1 MTIFISPF
9 EKNDDDGS
17 YKVNCTIPIIPIIRN
32 TELKKNVVDLML
44 KETDKLLDPMTI
56 YISFVTALYLLF
68 TKKDYLKYKN
78 QDIAQLLS
86 DFLTFLPCF

>member
-1 MTIFISPF
+1 
-9 EKNDDDGS
+9 
-17 YKVNCTIPIIPIIRN
+17 
-32 TELKKNVVDLML
+32 ML

-86 DFLTFLPCF
+86 DFFFFLLFLPCF

>member
-1 MTIFISPF
+1 
-9 EKNDDDGS
+9 
-17 YKVNCTIPIIPIIRN
+17 
-32 TELKKNVVDLML
+32 ML

-86 DFLTFLPCF
+86 DFFFTFFAVFLTRTAILLIEMGRKH

>member
-1 MTIFISPF
+1 
-9 EKNDDDGS
+9 
-17 YKVNCTIPIIPIIRN
+17 
-32 TELKKNVVDLML
+32 
-44 KETDKLLDPMTI
+44 MTI

-86 DFLTFLPCF
+86 DFLTFWRVFDNGDFIDWNGKKELEIETEVDYLI

>member
-9 EKNDDDGS
+9 EKNDDGS

-44 KETDKLLDPMTI
+44 K
-56 YISFVTALYLLF
+56 
-68 TKKDYLKYKN
+68 KKQTN
-78 QDIAQLLS
+78 
-86 DFLTFLPCF
+86 C

>member
-1 MTIFISPF
+1 
-9 EKNDDDGS
+9 
-17 YKVNCTIPIIPIIRN
+17 
-32 TELKKNVVDLML
+32 ML

-86 DFLTFLPCF
+86 DFFFYFFCRVFDKNGDFID

>member
-1 MTIFISPF
+1 
-9 EKNDDDGS
+9 
-17 YKVNCTIPIIPIIRN
+17 
-32 TELKKNVVDLML
+32 ML

-86 DFLTFLPCF
+86 DFFFTFFAVFLTRTAILLIEMGRKNKKQKQK

>member
-1 MTIFISPF
+1 
-9 EKNDDDGS
+9 
-17 YKVNCTIPIIPIIRN
+17 
-32 TELKKNVVDLML
+32 ML

-86 DFLTFLPCF
+86 DFLTFFAVFLTRTAILLIEMGRKH

>member
-1 MTIFISPF
+1 
-9 EKNDDDGS
+9 
-17 YKVNCTIPIIPIIRN
+17 
-32 TELKKNVVDLML
+32 ML

-86 DFLTFLPCF
+86 DFLTFFAVFLTRTAILLIEMGREN

>member
-1 MTIFISPF
+1 
-9 EKNDDDGS
+9 
-17 YKVNCTIPIIPIIRN
+17 
-32 TELKKNVVDLML
+32 
-44 KETDKLLDPMTI
+44 MTI